1 MNIVIQPSQFNTNY
15 VFLLEKKENIVFDG
29 IFTKI
34 LFSNELFTM
43 NGIYLKFQLEPMK
56 MGDAANKHVLCF
68 QPYNKNNLQNIQQIS
83 NMEIDILEHYQKM
96 NQSNNYINN
105 VLSKTLYTGAI
116 KLFNTGSST
125 APGGKASSENVCKL
139 CIKISGIWETVD
151 EIGITY
157 KVYRI

>member
-15 VFLLEKKENIVFDG
+15 VFLLEKKDNIVFEG

-43 NGIYLKFQLEPMK
+43 NGIYLNFKLEPTK
-56 MGDAANKHVLCF
+56 ATDAANKPMMCF
-68 QPYNKNNLQNIQQIS
+68 QPYNKNNLLSIQQIS

-96 NQSNNYINN
+96 NQSNKGINN
-105 VLSKTLYTGAI
+105 VLSKTLYTGVI
-116 KLFNTGSST
+116 KLFNTGSVPGIKT
-125 APGGKASSENVCKL
+125 ATEPVCKL
-139 CIKISGIWETVD
+139 CIKISGIWETAD